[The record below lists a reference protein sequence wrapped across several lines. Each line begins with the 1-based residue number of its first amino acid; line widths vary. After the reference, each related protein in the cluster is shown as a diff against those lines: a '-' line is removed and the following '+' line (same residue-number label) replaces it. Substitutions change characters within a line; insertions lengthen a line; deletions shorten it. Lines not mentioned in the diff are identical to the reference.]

1 MEHIMKEVQSFL
13 ESMTQEEFDRLLDEY
28 GNNAGTPGDLFK
40 SREDF
45 KKEAAKANI
54 SAVNREVPNP

>member
-1 MEHIMKEVQSFL
+1 
-13 ESMTQEEFDRLLDEY
+13 MTQEEFDRLLDEY